1 MFLRWG
7 DATVDAAKKDNHQAH
22 EHRERRRARTRQAQP
37 ERREETVIDT
47 HPNTDPHTLSRIAHR
62 FGQPYRDLTCDTRD
76 NLELRIAR
84 RGGWTFKEAQ
94 QVSFGD
100 EETRIAEE
108 LLKGGWQGS
117 LAELAAVTQHK
128 PGTANGNLERRQ

>member
-1 MFLRWG
+1 M
-7 DATVDAAKKDNHQAH
+7 T
-22 EHRERRRARTRQAQP
+22 
-37 ERREETVIDT
+37 DT
-47 HPNTDPHTLSRIAHR
+47 HPNTDPHTLSRIARR
-62 FGQPYRDLTCDTRD
+62 FGQPYRDLICDTRD

-108 LLKGGWQGS
+108 LLKGSWQGS

-128 PGTANGNLERRQ
+128 PGTASGNLERRQ